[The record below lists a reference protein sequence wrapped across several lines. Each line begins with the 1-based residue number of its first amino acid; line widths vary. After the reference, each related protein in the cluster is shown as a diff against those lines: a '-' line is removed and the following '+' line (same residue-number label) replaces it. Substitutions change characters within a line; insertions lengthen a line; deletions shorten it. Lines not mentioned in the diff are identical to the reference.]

1 MDQKVL
7 DDMTK
12 IMEDRYGKHA
22 PLTVHRGDVH
32 EFLGM
37 TIDLSRKGKVMISM
51 IEYILWM
58 FELLPEKIQRDIK
71 KGKTTPAGDNLF
83 TVNEED
89 PVLLN
94 EKDRVLVRA

>member
-1 MDQKVL
+1 M
-7 DDMTK
+7 
-12 IMEDRYGKHA
+12 
-22 PLTVHRGDVH
+22 H

-51 IEYILWM
+51 IEYILRM
-58 FELLPEKIQRDIK
+58 FELLSEKMQRDIK
-71 KGKTTPAGDNLF
+71 KDKTTPASNNLF

-94 EKDRVLVRA
+94 EKDRV